1 MCYDDI
7 NGLKSIGFIKKILRS
22 YVWEK
27 HEIYYWSEVYIVE
40 KVLNG
45 AASAA
50 HADKKEYVMD
60 MTEGNSLKLIMKF
73 SIPLLIG
80 NLFQQVYSVVDSV
93 VVGRHLG
100 ANALGGVGSVGMIS
114 FLFFSLCSGMAAG
127 IGVVISKY
135 FGAKQDDMVKK
146 AIANAVYVILA
157 VGILMSV
164 LGFCLTGPL
173 IRLMNTP
180 AETVPYAYTYMK
192 ITCAFT
198 VAVAVYNGISSILRA
213 LGDSRTPLIFLIIAS
228 VINAVLDII
237 LVVYLDMGV
246 AGAAYA
252 TAFSQI
258 VSGVG
263 SIIYAVKTNSY
274 FRLCREDF
282 VVDHS
287 IMKEDFRIGIPMA
300 VQTSMISISCSLLQ
314 ALINGY
320 GPAVMAAYTAT
331 GKVEGIVFQP
341 FSSLG
346 LALSTFA
353 GQNMGAR
360 RYDRIR
366 KAVWQAECIT
376 IALSAVLFAAIL
388 LFRENIV
395 SFFVTD
401 EEVIQLGA
409 KGMLISG
416 SMYVALGTI
425 YTLRGALNGM
435 GDVVFSMINGFLE
448 VGGRVVFALVL
459 MYVLNMGFWGIWYTN
474 IFTWVVI
481 ALTAAVRL
489 IVYLRKV
496 QRKSTMSITGDI
508 KKLNPEG

>member
-1 MCYDDI
+1 M
-7 NGLKSIGFIKKILRS
+7 
-22 YVWEK
+22 
-27 HEIYYWSEVYIVE
+27 E

-45 AASAA
+45 TASAA
-50 HADKKEYVMD
+50 HAEKKEYVMD

-173 IRLMNTP
+173 I
-180 AETVPYAYTYMK
+180 
-192 ITCAFT
+192 
-198 VAVAVYNGISSILRA
+198 
-213 LGDSRTPLIFLIIAS
+213 FLIIAS

-274 FRLCREDF
+274 FRLSREDF
-282 VVDHS
+282 AVDHR

-300 VQTSMISISCSLLQ
+300 VQTSMISVSCSLLQ

-401 EEVIQLGA
+401 EEVIRLGA

-459 MYVLNMGFWGIWYTN
+459 MYVINMGFWGIWYTN

-489 IVYLRKV
+489 VVYLKKV
-496 QRKSTMSITGDI
+496 QRSSARNTTDDI
-508 KKLNPEG
+508 KKLNPEE

>member
-1 MCYDDI
+1 M
-7 NGLKSIGFIKKILRS
+7 
-22 YVWEK
+22 
-27 HEIYYWSEVYIVE
+27 SEENIVE
-40 KVLNG
+40 KVLN
-45 AASAA
+45 STVSE
-50 HADKKEYVMD
+50 KQLNRKEHVMD

-114 FLFFSLCSGMAAG
+114 FLFFSLCSGMASG
-127 IGVVISKY
+127 IGVVIAKY
-135 FGAKQDDMVKK
+135 FGAKRDDLVRK
-146 AIANAVYVILA
+146 AIANSIYVILG
-157 VGILMSV
+157 VGLLMSV
-164 LGFCLTGPL
+164 LGVCLTGPL

-198 VAVAVYNGISSILRA
+198 VAVAVYNGISSILRS
-213 LGDSRTPLIFLIIAS
+213 LGDSRTPLIFLMIAS

-237 LVVYLDMGV
+237 FVVYLDMGV

-252 TAFSQI
+252 TVFSQI
-258 VSGVG
+258 VSGIG

-274 FRLCREDF
+274 FKLRREDF
-282 VVDHS
+282 RVDHS
-287 IMKEDFRIGIPMA
+287 ILKADFKIGLPMA

-353 GQNMGAR
+353 GQNIGAEQ
-360 RYDRIR
+360 YDRIK

-376 IALSAVLFAAIL
+376 IGLSAVLFAAIL
-388 LFRENIV
+388 LFRENIIH
-395 SFFVTD
+395 FFVTD
-401 EEVIQLGA
+401 QEVIRLGA
-409 KGMLISG
+409 KGMVISG

-448 VGGRVVFALVL
+448 VGGRVVFALIL
-459 MYVLNMGFWGIWYTN
+459 MYALNLGFWGIWYTN
-474 IFTWVVI
+474 IFTWIVI

-489 IVYLRKV
+489 IVYLKKA
-496 QRKSTMSITGDI
+496 QRNTNQM
-508 KKLNPEG
+508 